1 VIFKKAVLAQLQH
14 RADTAFLNIT
24 KRARRTNLS

>member
-14 RADTAFLNIT
+14 RADTAF
-24 KRARRTNLS
+24 